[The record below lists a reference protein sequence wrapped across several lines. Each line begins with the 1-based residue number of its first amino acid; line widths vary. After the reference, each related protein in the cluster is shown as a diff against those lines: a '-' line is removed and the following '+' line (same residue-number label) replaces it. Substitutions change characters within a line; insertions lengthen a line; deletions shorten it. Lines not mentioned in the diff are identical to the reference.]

1 MRRCR
6 IKLRKGEIGGSS
18 ATWKRPF
25 FAVSV
30 LFLFLSSLFFP
41 AFAQAADRAKAEVL
55 EGETIVL
62 IRENNLDS
70 AITKIRESI
79 SADASYA
86 PAYVQL
92 GFLFL
97 EKNSLDEAM
106 RSFEKAL
113 KLNPG
118 SHTAKTGIGI
128 IFSRKGDLNAAEAA
142 LKEALVLNPDP
153 VRTHYELGIVYEKLG
168 QTDKAI
174 GEFKDGIDKFR
185 QGRK

>member
-1 MRRCR
+1 M
-6 IKLRKGEIGGSS
+6 KLRKGTMWRNSWVYEQS
-18 ATWKRPF
+18 PF
-25 FAVSV
+25 VLAI

-41 AFAQAADRAKAEVL
+41 ALARAADRAKAEVL
-55 EGETIVL
+55 EGEAIVL